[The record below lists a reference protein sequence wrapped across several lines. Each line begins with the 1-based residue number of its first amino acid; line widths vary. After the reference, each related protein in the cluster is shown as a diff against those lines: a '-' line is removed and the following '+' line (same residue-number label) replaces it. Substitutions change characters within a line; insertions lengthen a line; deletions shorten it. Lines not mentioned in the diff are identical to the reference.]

1 MSRAMSLSFYAQKWK
16 TNFIAHP

>member
-1 MSRAMSLSFYAQKWK
+1 MSRAMFLSFYAQKWK